1 MAAPSALPSSEGP
14 TGGDGGSLSYVQIVS
29 KVVTPSTFK
38 MSKAAE
44 DFRFAIVLKFVRM
57 RPTIDDI
64 RLAIIKSWGLL
75 EIPTDF
81 DLRKESTLAP
91 QWIFL
96 PGLPLHMYRADFL
109 QILATRFGR
118 FLGIDN
124 ATLHRT
130 RASGA
135 RMCVEIDLKDE
146 PVQRFPIVM
155 ANKKVWQEVR
165 YERPGFYCTKCWRQG
180 HTAVVCRASEEA
192 MRKGCDVSKGVG
204 RKMWQ
209 EIPKQKSLQGVP
221 GDGLKEAQKE
231 DGVVMEVVNGKEV
244 VDPRE
249 ETEKIVSKERG
260 NIDMKMVEEPCEEE
274 EVVEQP
280 SIQMLRDVEAVRG
293 VGSDMDLILVDAYNS
308 PRSGGRGQVEMV
320 SEVLDMECHL
330 QSVTVEEPPD
340 LYGTDVEEEAN
351 VLDLAKNKGY
361 DSDSVSQQ
369 DKLQRLVSSLGF
381 DGFYSNE
388 GAGGKIWILWIAPYD
403 FEVVSVSTQMVTG
416 WFVLDGTRTLVS
428 FVYMKCTQLD
438 QRELWEQ
445 LVGCRAAGDPWIV
458 MGDFNIIREDRE
470 RVGGCPRAAQAMD
483 DFNLCIDQC
492 GLVELNYHGNP
503 LSWCNGQEGIARKWV
518 RLDRVLMNVAF
529 SARFNLVQMEYIKH
543 KTSDHSL
550 MVIRLS
556 LVNNRYGPSPF
567 RFQKM
572 WCSHGSFQKLVK
584 ETWKQPTV
592 GSGMV
597 KLAAKLKRLKVELR
611 IWNKSVF
618 GRVDTNI
625 QELDAK
631 MDRRRGSVIS
641 QMRLADGT
649 MLDSAEKVHL
659 GAVEYFTNFLTDMPQ
674 VVHADLSPLVGLEIS
689 EEDNSSLCRR
699 PSEEEVKEAVFS
711 IPEYSSPGPDGMFVR
726 RPRFE

>member
-1 MAAPSALPSSEGP
+1 MRYPVDV
-14 TGGDGGSLSYVQIVS
+14 DGEPGLVF
-29 KVVTPSTFK
+29 TEPEMST
-38 MSKAAE
+38 AAE

-57 RPTIDDI
+57 RPTIDDV

-75 EIPTDF
+75 EIPTVSVMDDYHVLVKMQTERDFMHAWARKGRLIAGSVFRLFRWTKDF
-81 DLRKESTLAP
+81 DLWKESTLAP

-130 RASGA
+130 RVSGA
-135 RMCVEIDLKDE
+135 QMCVEIDMTDE

-155 ANKKVWQEVR
+155 GNKKIWQEVWS
-165 YERPGFYCTKCWRQG
+165 ERPGFYCTKCCRQG
-180 HTAVVCRASEEA
+180 HTTVVCRASEEVV
-192 MRKGCDVSKGVG
+192 RKGRDVAKGVG
-204 RKMWQ
+204 RKIWQ
-209 EIPKQKSLQGVP
+209 EIPKQKSLQAVP
-221 GDGLKEAQKE
+221 GDGLKEVQKE
-231 DGVVMEVVNGKEV
+231 DGVAMEVVNRKEV
-244 VDPRE
+244 VVPRE
-249 ETEKIVSKERG
+249 ETKTIFRGERV

-280 SIQMLRDVEAVRG
+280 SIQMLREVEVVRG
-293 VGSDMDLILVDAYNS
+293 VGSDMDLILVYAYKS
-308 PRSGGRGQVEMV
+308 PRSGGHGQAKMV
-320 SEVLDMECHL
+320 SAVLDMECHL
-330 QSVTVEEPPD
+330 QPVIVEEPPD
-340 LYGTDVEEEAN
+340 SYGTDVEAN

-369 DKLQRLVSSLGF
+369 GEDKLQRLVSSLGF

-388 GAGGKIWILWIAPYD
+388 GAGGKISILWRAPYD

-416 WFVLDGTRTLVS
+416 WFVFDGTRTLVS
-428 FVYMKCTQLD
+428 FVYAKCTQLD
-438 QRELWEQ
+438 RRELWEQ
-445 LVGCRAAGDPWIV
+445 LVGCRATEDPWIV

-503 LSWCNGQEGIARKWV
+503 LSWCNGQEGVSRKWA
-518 RLDRVLMNVAF
+518 RLDRVLMNMAF
-529 SARFNLVQMEYIKH
+529 SDRFNLAQMEYIKR
-543 KTSDHSL
+543 KTLDHSP
-550 MVIRLS
+550 MVIRLI
-556 LVNNRYGPSPF
+556 LVNTRYGPSPF

-572 WCSHGSFQKLVK
+572 WCSHGSFQKLVE

-597 KLAAKLKRLKVELR
+597 KLAAKLKRLKMGLR
-611 IWNKSVF
+611 IWNKSVS

-625 QELDAK
+625 QELEARMAVLEAQLQSGFSEEIEAEYIVTKLEIDIWEK
-631 MDRRRGSVIS
+631 REES
-641 QMRLADGT
+641 RLAQLATNKWLKEGDQN
-649 MLDSAEKVHL
+649 SKFFH
-659 GAVEYFTNFLTDMPQ
+659 AVVSHIG
-674 VVHADLSPLVGLEIS
+674 VVRLFRI
-689 EEDNSSLCRR
+689 
-699 PSEEEVKEAVFS
+699 
-711 IPEYSSPGPDGMFVR
+711 
-726 RPRFE
+726 